1 MAHLR
6 HATPARV
13 PGSVPLKRGRC
24 PADLREVQVH
34 LICLAFAAVVVIA
47 ASGQAGGFVKYRLPN
62 GEIGY
67 ASPGLVPEGATVE
80 TTNYE
85 PDGMLSRPP
94 ASKMKPT
101 SRQKKPTTP
110 AKAAVTPA
118 DEAASNDEATLRAT
132 WAEKARA
139 SAHELERARRHLE
152 KWKAICPGVED
163 RHAVYELP
171 DGCSTYEKS
180 RLDGA
185 FEEFERRSA
194 WAEDG
199 LFDAC
204 RTSGECLPGYIR

>member
-1 MAHLR
+1 M
-6 HATPARV
+6 
-13 PGSVPLKRGRC
+13 
-24 PADLREVQVH
+24 QFH
-34 LICLAFAAVVVIA
+34 LISLAFAVVLGIA
-47 ASGQAGGFVKYRLPN
+47 APGQAGGIVKYRLPN

-67 ASPGLVPEGATVE
+67 ASAGLVPEGATVE

-85 PDGMLSRPP
+85 PEGRLSRRP
-94 ASKMKPT
+94 ASEGQSVPKKAKPAA
-101 SRQKKPTTP
+101 RAVAVVAPVEEAVVNDAELIR
-110 AKAAVTPA
+110 AK
-118 DEAASNDEATLRAT
+118 

-139 SAHELERARRHLE
+139 AQLELARAGRNLE
-152 KWKAICPGVED
+152 KWKTRCPGVED

-185 FEEFERRSA
+185 FEEVEVRRA
-194 WAEDG
+194 WVEEG